1 MYAEPGIQIYED
13 PDPQGS
19 PIGPWYPIPAFYV
32 GTCGLIVGGGQMA
45 MPESPFT
52 NKGGQFVVST
62 GC

>member
-19 PIGPWYPIPAFYV
+19 PIGPSYPIPAFYV
-32 GTCGLIVGGGQMA
+32 GTCGLIVGGGQMT
-45 MPESPFT
+45 MPSSPFT
-52 NKGGQFVVST
+52 NKAGQFVVPT